1 MAFLSFLTIVGCKK
15 EPALPEFQRS
25 EQTYPSWF
33 PTPPFPSDNEYS
45 IERWTLGKKL
55 FFDKALSL
63 NQTVSCGSCHNPSLG
78 FSDSL
83 PTSFG
88 DLNAPGTS
96 NTPALFNLA
105 YHPYFTRAGGV
116 PTLEMQVAVPIQ
128 EHNEFNQNMIELVYR
143 LSQIPEY
150 EVASQTAY
158 SRPFDAYTLTRAL
171 SVFERSLI
179 SGNSAFDQSQHQGI
193 SSALTESAKR
203 GMELFFS
210 NRTNCSSCHSGFN
223 FTSYEFENNGLYETY
238 ADSGRMRLTH
248 LEEDRAKFKIPSL
261 RNISHTGPYMHDG
274 SIESLEEVVAHYNY
288 GGQMHPNKSSLV
300 RPLGLSIEEE
310 ADLVA
315 FLLSLT
321 DYTFLNNPAFEQ

>member
-1 MAFLSFLTIVGCKK
+1 
-15 EPALPEFQRS
+15 
-25 EQTYPSWF
+25 
-33 PTPPFPSDNEYS
+33 
-45 IERWTLGKKL
+45 
-55 FFDKALSL
+55 
-63 NQTVSCGSCHNPSLG
+63 
-78 FSDSL
+78 
-83 PTSFG
+83 
-88 DLNAPGTS
+88 
-96 NTPALFNLA
+96 
-105 YHPYFTRAGGV
+105 
-116 PTLEMQVAVPIQ
+116 
-128 EHNEFNQNMIELVYR
+128 
-143 LSQIPEY
+143 
-150 EVASQTAY
+150 
-158 SRPFDAYTLTRAL
+158 
-171 SVFERSLI
+171 
-179 SGNSAFDQSQHQGI
+179 
-193 SSALTESAKR
+193 
-203 GMELFFS
+203 MELFFS